1 MTSITKYARGSSG
14 NHSEGE
20 GGSKKSCTG
29 SYGRNEVA
37 ITHLD
42 LSKKTSLAYTRFGCT
57 CKKFSA
63 AQTPSPPG
71 WKHHWIGNLRP
82 GAKRQ
87 TTGASEGDYSQALQ
101 RSRPRDFD
109 RPGQR
114 TKFERDETRL
124 RGTRSEDSIP

>member
-20 GGSKKSCTG
+20 GGSKKSCMG

-63 AQTPSPPG
+63 AQTPSALLCQNLEKIPPVIAG
-71 WKHHWIGNLRP
+71 SSSPPK
-82 GAKRQ
+82 
-87 TTGASEGDYSQALQ
+87 EQ
-101 RSRPRDFD
+101 RGLFTLKPRT
-109 RPGQR
+109 P
-114 TKFERDETRL
+114 
-124 RGTRSEDSIP
+124 